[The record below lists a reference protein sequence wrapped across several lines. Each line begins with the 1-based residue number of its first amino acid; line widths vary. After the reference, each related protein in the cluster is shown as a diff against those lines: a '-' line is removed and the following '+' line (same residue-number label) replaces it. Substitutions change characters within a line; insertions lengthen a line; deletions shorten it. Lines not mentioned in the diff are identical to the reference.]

1 MIVIDEQLKE
11 YLKTLADKY
20 ENENFYNGDPSCIL
34 LRYQKTDDIECASFI
49 SAMLAFGRRDQ
60 FLKKIDFIM
69 EKADKHGGPAQ
80 WLLQKKYLMDFIP
93 ENVKADD
100 KFYRFYSWTDLI
112 ALFECLSNILEKGLG
127 FGGYIRMCHEKM
139 NQHLSQSLCSC
150 FAGCK
155 IVPQGKN
162 SANKRVH
169 MFLRW
174 MVRQN
179 SSVDLGLWDWYN
191 PSDLIIPLDTH
202 VMQESVKL
210 GLLPEKSNGSAKTAL
225 QLTEALRQIWPD
237 DPCRGDYAL
246 FGVGVSQ
253 SVH

>member
-34 LRYQKTDDIECASFI
+34 LRYQKIDDIECASFI

-69 EKADKHGGPAQ
+69 EKADKYGGPAQ

-93 ENVKADD
+93 GNVKADD

-139 NQHLSQSLCSC
+139 NQHLSQALCSC

-174 MVRQN
+174 MVRRN

-253 SVH
+253 SMH